1 MINPMMGA
9 LSPNMQQLKQM
20 YNTLR
25 SAGNPQALFMQMMQN
40 NPQMQQVMNLV
51 KQNGGDAKKAFYD
64 LAAQKGVNPDD
75 VINML
80 K

>member
-40 NPQMQQVMNLV
+40 NPQMQQVLNLV
-51 KQNGGDAKKAFYD
+51 
-64 LAAQKGVNPDD
+64 
-75 VINML
+75 
-80 K
+80 